1 MIGLALEIDNSIKK
15 ITDKTSEMGYAF
27 VDVSPRMKKVSDNK
41 VEVTFAI
48 EQGTKIFID
57 RIDISGNIKTNDS
70 VIRRELQFV
79 EGDAYNLSK
88 IKESERRIK
97 GTGLFDNIEIKL
109 DEMIGTNKTNIDV
122 DVMERSTGQFTVG
135 AGFSSLDGAIGTV
148 GIKESNLFGEAKE
161 LGLNLGLSTR
171 KSEIDMQFT
180 DPYFFKQRFSSW
192 N

>member
-1 MIGLALEIDNSIKK
+1 
-15 ITDKTSEMGYAF
+15 MGYAF
-27 VDVSPRMKKVSDNK
+27 VDVSPRMKKFSDNK

-79 EGDAYNLSK
+79 EGDAYNLSR

-135 AGFSSLDGAIGTV
+135 AGFSSLDGALARWNKRNQIYLGGQ
-148 GIKESNLFGEAKE
+148 GIRSKFGIINEKIR
-161 LGLNLGLSTR
+161 N
-171 KSEIDMQFT
+171 
-180 DPYFFKQRFSSW
+180 
-192 N
+192 